1 MEKILN
7 SYYENNAKKLHTI
20 VNQIFYRKYGGI
32 QDKDMDEFYSV
43 ANDVFCDIV
52 KNNRYDASK
61 GDFEGF
67 LYSALALAFVDEFK
81 RQNRDKRVTK
91 IELVDENGKVTQKIL
106 PDIYLD
112 TPIDNDENSTLGDV
126 ISGSFDIE
134 KEIFEGKEEMYSEK
148 IQLYLSKLSV
158 LQKEVLRLIIAG
170 YPPNEIKEELHITK
184 KEYAD
189 CYDAIHAYR
198 NVSILF

>member
-148 IQLYLSKLSV
+148 IQLYLNKLSG

-170 YPPNEIKEELHITK
+170 YPPNEIREELHITK

-189 CYDAIHAYR
+189 CYDGIHAYR

>member
-67 LYSALALAFVDEFK
+67 LYSALTLAFVDEFK

-112 TPIDNDENSTLGDV
+112 TPIDNDENSTLGDI

>member
-67 LYSALALAFVDEFK
+67 LYSALTLAFVDEFK
-81 RQNRDKRVTK
+81 RQNRNKRVTK

-134 KEIFEGKEEMYSEK
+134 KEIFEGEEEMYSEK

>member
-67 LYSALALAFVDEFK
+67 LYSALTLAFVDEFK

>member
-112 TPIDNDENSTLGDV
+112 TPIDDENSTLGDV

-148 IQLYLSKLSV
+148 IQLYLSKLSG

-170 YPPNEIKEELHITK
+170 YPPNEIREELHITK